1 LTLKIIQWLNR
12 EIVWNK
18 LAKDW
23 KPDNL
28 MEVYT
33 EISLA
38 ELSDNIDLM
47 LDGKLKG
54 RTVLDLEA

>member
-1 LTLKIIQWLNR
+1 
-12 EIVWNK
+12 
-18 LAKDW
+18 
-23 KPDNL
+23 

-33 EISLA
+33 EISFA